1 MDEQLTPPEQT
12 KANIASGKTQV
23 GGLDYNTAALLCY
36 LPICAINLIA
46 SIIFWRTEPKENQFV
61 RFHAMQSLIMCLG
74 MIVGGIAVGI
84 LQIMLGFI
92 PLIGGMVAGVLSLA
106 WLVVVGLFIWKS
118 ITGMIAAHK
127 GEMTKIEYVGNIAE
141 QKLAEGL

>member
-1 MDEQLTPPEQT
+1 MDEQLTPQEQS

-36 LPICAINLIA
+36 LPIFAINLVA
-46 SIIFWRTEPKENQFV
+46 SIIFWRTEPKENQFL
-61 RFHAMQSLIMCLG
+61 RFHAMQSLVMCVG
-74 MIVGGIAVGI
+74 MIAVGI
-84 LQIMLGFI
+84 GVTVLQIVLGFI
-92 PLIGGMVAGVLSLA
+92 PLIGGMIAGILSLA
-106 WLVVVGLFIWKS
+106 WLIVVGLFIWKS

-127 GEMTKIEYVGNIAE
+127 GEMTKIEYVGDIAQ